1 LRGVSASELLPDS
14 LGEYFYV
21 HNNCTLTYY
30 DCHILSLNLKKINY
44 ACIFGTIDL
53 SLNIKI
59 IPSFVKALPNE
70 DISHVV
76 IKSNFYRDSL
86 QLMRISEKLR
96 QSSGVSEASIV
107 MATETNKGV
116 LIRLGFSPSLIE
128 QANESDMIIA
138 VRAKDQQSIDLA
150 SEQIGKLFESSDEE
164 DRLGSR
170 DEEKTTDIDLALRK
184 MPGTNLVL
192 LSIPGEYVKDI
203 SYKLIEQGIHQ
214 QIFSDHVPVEDEL
227 KIKKQAVAKG
237 VLILG
242 PGAGTS
248 IINGKG
254 IGFSNT
260 ISVGPVGIVAAAGT
274 GLQEVVCLLDQCGIG
289 VKHGLGVGGND
300 PKDKV
305 GGIMMLECMKILEK
319 DDDIKVIAI
328 ISKPPSPSVEQKIME
343 YVIGN
348 GTKKKYVLAFIG
360 GQLTPAGK
368 KEQQQQHQQL
378 EQHSLTEGFHSQAP
392 SSANTTADH
401 HTGIV
406 KVNSLASCVLAIAN
420 ALGNQELQKTISQL
434 YIQPE
439 GLVNLLQ
446 SEWSKLQSNQ
456 KYIRALYT
464 GGTFTY
470 EAQVILRDVIDGVQI
485 HSNAPI
491 EKIKKLQDSFKSE
504 KHSVIDLGE
513 EEFTKGRPHP
523 MIDPTI
529 RKFRILEEAKDPEVG
544 VILLDFVLGYGSN
557 PDPVGAV
564 IDELQ
569 LAKEIARKQGYYL
582 PVITHVCGTKNDVQG
597 YDRSIS
603 KLHSVGCIVMPT
615 NALAVIASALIAQRG
630 QIELG
635 STYSSYIE
643 LPHGGKEF

>member
-1 LRGVSASELLPDS
+1 LQKE
-14 LGEYFYV
+14 
-21 HNNCTLTYY
+21 
-30 DCHILSLNLKKINY
+30 K
-44 ACIFGTIDL
+44 
-53 SLNIKI
+53 
-59 IPSFVKALPNE
+59 E
-70 DISHVV
+70 DVSHVV
-76 IKSNFYRDSL
+76 IKPNFYRDSL
-86 QLMRISEKLR
+86 QLMKISEKLR
-96 QSSGVSEASIV
+96 HSSGVSEASIV

-138 VRAKDQQSIDLA
+138 VRAKDQRSIDLA
-150 SEQIGKLFESSDEE
+150 SEQIDKLFESTDEE
-164 DRLGSR
+164 GGQGRLDSR
-170 DEEKTTDIDLALRK
+170 DREKTTDIDLALKK
-184 MPGTNLVL
+184 MPDTNLVL
-192 LSIPGEYVKDI
+192 LSIPGEYVRDI
-203 SYKLIEQGIHQ
+203 SYKLINQGIHQ

-227 KIKKQAVAKG
+227 KIKNQAVAKG

-274 GLQEVVCLLDQCGIG
+274 GLQEVACLLDQCGIG

-305 GGIMMLECMKILEK
+305 GGIMMLESMKILEK

-343 YVIGN
+343 YVMNN
-348 GTKKKYVLAFIG
+348 GTKKYVLAFIG
-360 GQLTPAGK
+360 GHLTDAGK
-368 KEQQQQHQQL
+368 KQQQAH
-378 EQHSLTEGFHSQAP
+378 P
-392 SSANTTADH
+392 SSVNTTTTSSTHTTTATSADRH
-401 HTGIV
+401 AGIV
-406 KVNSLASCVLAIAN
+406 KVNSLASSVLAVAN
-420 ALGNQELQKTISQL
+420 ALGNQQLQKAISQI
-434 YIQPE
+434 YMQPE
-439 GLVNLLQ
+439 ELVNLLQ
-446 SEWSKLQSNQ
+446 REWSKLQSNQ

-470 EAQVILRDVIDGVQI
+470 EAQVILRDIIDTGQI

-491 EKIKKLQDSFKSE
+491 EQIGKLQDSFKSE
-504 KHSVIDLGE
+504 KHSIIDLGE

-569 LAKEIARKQGYYL
+569 LAKEIADKQGYYL
-582 PVITHVCGTKNDVQG
+582 PVITHVCGTKNDIQG
-597 YDRSIS
+597 YERSVS

-615 NALAVIASALIAQRG
+615 NALAAIASALIAQRG

-635 STYSSYIE
+635 NICSSYIE
-643 LPHGGKEF
+643 LPHSLKDF

>member
-1 LRGVSASELLPDS
+1 M
-14 LGEYFYV
+14 
-21 HNNCTLTYY
+21 
-30 DCHILSLNLKKINY
+30 
-44 ACIFGTIDL
+44 
-53 SLNIKI
+53 
-59 IPSFVKALPNE
+59 
-70 DISHVV
+70 SHVM
-76 IKSNFYRDSL
+76 IKPNFYRDSL
-86 QLMRISEKLR
+86 QLMKISEKLR

-150 SEQIGKLFESSDEE
+150 AERIHKLFESPEE
-164 DRLGSR
+164 DRS
-170 DEEKTTDIDLALRK
+170 DSTNQEKTADIDLALRK

-227 KIKKQAVAKG
+227 RIKKQAVAKQ

-260 ISVGPVGIVAAAGT
+260 ISIGPVGIVAAAGT
-274 GLQEVVCLLDQCGIG
+274 GLQEVTCLLDQCGIG

-300 PKDKV
+300 PKDKI

-319 DDDIKVIAI
+319 DNDIKVIAT
-328 ISKPPSPSVEQKIME
+328 ISKPPSSSVEQKIME

-348 GTKKKYVLAFIG
+348 GPKKYVLAFIG
-360 GQLTPAGK
+360 GHLTTAGK
-368 KEQQQQHQQL
+368 KKKQQ
-378 EQHSLTEGFHSQAP
+378 ESQTKNFNSET
-392 SSANTTADH
+392 SSSVNTLSSEDTTAATAANRK
-401 HTGIV
+401 TGIV

-420 ALGNQELQKTISQL
+420 ALGNQHLQRAISQL

-439 GLVNLLQ
+439 ELVNLLQ
-446 SEWSKLQSNQ
+446 REWSKLQSNQ
-456 KYIRALYT
+456 KYIRGLYT

-470 EAQVILRDVIDGVQI
+470 EAQVILRDIIDIEQI

-491 EKIKKLQDSFKSE
+491 EQIRKLQDSFKSE
-504 KHSVIDLGE
+504 MHSIIDLGE

-529 RKFRILEEAKDPEVG
+529 RKLRILEEVKDPKVG
-544 VILLDFVLGYGSN
+544 VVLLDFVLGYGSN
-557 PDPVGAV
+557 PDPVGAI

-569 LAKEIARKQGYYL
+569 KAKETANKEGRYL
-582 PVITHVCGTKNDVQG
+582 PVITHVCGTKNDIQG
-597 YDRSIS
+597 YERSIS

-630 QIELG
+630 QIELEDI
-635 STYSSYIE
+635 YSRYVE
-643 LPHGGKEF
+643 LPYGRNEFRG

>member
-1 LRGVSASELLPDS
+1 MNALQKE
-14 LGEYFYV
+14 
-21 HNNCTLTYY
+21 
-30 DCHILSLNLKKINY
+30 
-44 ACIFGTIDL
+44 DL
-53 SLNIKI
+53 
-59 IPSFVKALPNE
+59 
-70 DISHVV
+70 SHVV
-76 IKSNFYRDSL
+76 IKPNFYRDSL
-86 QLMRISEKLR
+86 QLMKISEKLR

-107 MATETNKGV
+107 MATETNRGV

-138 VRAKDQQSIDLA
+138 VRAKDQQSIDLV
-150 SEQIGKLFESSDEE
+150 SEQIGNLFESTEKE
-164 DRLGSR
+164 HRLDSR
-170 DEEKTTDIDLALRK
+170 DHEETTTDIDLALRK
-184 MPGTNLVL
+184 MPSTNLVL

-203 SYKLIEQGIHQ
+203 SHKLIDQGIHQ

-227 KIKKQAVAKG
+227 KIKKHAVAKG

-248 IINGKG
+248 IMNGKG

-274 GLQEVVCLLDQCGIG
+274 GLQEVACLLDHCGIG

-300 PKDKV
+300 PKDKI

-328 ISKPPSPSVEQKIME
+328 VSKPPSSSVEQKIVE

-348 GTKKKYVLAFIG
+348 STKKYVLTFIG
-360 GQLTPAGK
+360 GQLTAARK
-368 KEQQQQHQQL
+368 NQQEQQQSH
-378 EQHSLTEGFHSQAP
+378 TENFPSEAS
-392 SSANTTADH
+392 SSADTTTFSRHTVTTVDH
-401 HTGIV
+401 HRGTV

-420 ALGNQELQKTISQL
+420 ELGNQHLQRAISQL

-439 GLVNLLQ
+439 ELVNLLQ
-446 SEWSKLQSNQ
+446 REWSKLQSNQ

-470 EAQVILRDVIDGVQI
+470 EAQVILRDIMDIGQM

-491 EKIKKLQDSFKSE
+491 EQIRKLQDSFKSE
-504 KHSVIDLGE
+504 KHSIIDLGE

-529 RKFRILEEAKDPEVG
+529 RKLRILEEVKDPAVG
-544 VILLDFVLGYGSN
+544 VVLLDFVLGYGSN

-569 LAKEIARKQGYYL
+569 LAKEIANKEGRYL
-582 PVITHVCGTKNDVQG
+582 PVITHVCGTKNDIQG
-597 YDRSIS
+597 FERSVS

-615 NALAVIASALIAQRG
+615 NALAVIASALISQRG

-635 STYSSYIE
+635 NLYSRYIE
-643 LPHGGKEF
+643 LPHDWNQF

>member
-1 LRGVSASELLPDS
+1 MLVCLEP
-14 LGEYFYV
+14 
-21 HNNCTLTYY
+21 
-30 DCHILSLNLKKINY
+30 
-44 ACIFGTIDL
+44 IDL
-53 SLNIKI
+53 SLNTKI
-59 IPSFVKALPNE
+59 IPSFVKALPKE
-70 DISHVV
+70 DVSHVV
-76 IKSNFYRDSL
+76 IKPNFYRDSL
-86 QLMRISEKLR
+86 QLMKISEKLR
-96 QSSGVSEASIV
+96 HSSGVSEASIV

-116 LIRLGFSPSLIE
+116 LILLGFSPSLIE

-150 SEQIGKLFESSDEE
+150 AEQIGKLFESPEE
-164 DRLGSR
+164 GRLDSR
-170 DEEKTTDIDLALRK
+170 DQEKTMDIDLALKK

-227 KIKKQAVAKG
+227 KMKKQAVTKG

-254 IGFSNT
+254 IGFSNA
-260 ISVGPVGIVAAAGT
+260 ISSVGPVGIVAAAGT
-274 GLQEVVCLLDQCGIG
+274 GLQEVACLLDQCGIG

-300 PKDKV
+300 PKDKI

-319 DDDIKVIAI
+319 ENDIKVIAI
-328 ISKPPSPSVEQKIME
+328 ISKPPSRSVEQKIME
-343 YVIGN
+343 YVIAN
-348 GTKKKYVLAFIG
+348 GTKKYVLAFIG
-360 GQLTPAGK
+360 GQLTAAGK
-368 KEQQQQHQQL
+368 KQQG
-378 EQHSLTEGFHSQAP
+378 HSENFLSQET
-392 SSANTTADH
+392 SSATTSSRYTTTADRDAR
-401 HTGIV
+401 IV
-406 KVNSLASCVLAIAN
+406 KVNSLASSILAIAN
-420 ALGNQELQKTISQL
+420 ALGNQQLQKAISQL
-434 YIQPE
+434 YIPSE
-439 GLVNLLQ
+439 GLVNLLER
-446 SEWSKLQSNQ
+446 EWSQLQSNQ
-456 KYIRALYT
+456 KFIRALYT

-470 EAQVILRDVIDGVQI
+470 EAQVILRDIIDIGQI
-485 HSNAPI
+485 YSNAPI
-491 EKIKKLQDSFKSE
+491 EQVKELQDSFKSQN
-504 KHSVIDLGE
+504 HSILDLGE

-564 IDELQ
+564 IEELQ
-569 LAKEIARKQGYYL
+569 LAKEIAHKQGHHL
-582 PVITHVCGTKNDVQG
+582 PVITHVCGTKNDIQD
-597 YDRSIS
+597 YERSIS
-603 KLHSVGCIVMPT
+603 KLHSVGCVVMPT

-635 STYSSYIE
+635 HIYSSYIE
-643 LPHGGKEF
+643 LPHGRNEF

>member
-1 LRGVSASELLPDS
+1 M
-14 LGEYFYV
+14 
-21 HNNCTLTYY
+21 
-30 DCHILSLNLKKINY
+30 
-44 ACIFGTIDL
+44 FGIIDL
-53 SLNIKI
+53 SLNTKI
-59 IPSFVKALPNE
+59 TSPLVKALPKE
-70 DISHVV
+70 DMSHVV
-76 IKSNFYRDSL
+76 IKPNFYRDSL
-86 QLMRISEKLR
+86 QLMKISEKLSR
-96 QSSGVSEASIV
+96 SSGVSEASIV

-150 SEQIGKLFESSDEE
+150 AEQIGKLFESPEE
-164 DRLGSR
+164 DRLDSR
-170 DEEKTTDIDLALRK
+170 DQEKTMDIDLALRK

-227 KIKKQAVAKG
+227 KIKKQAMTKG

-254 IGFSNT
+254 IGFSNA
-260 ISVGPVGIVAAAGT
+260 ISSIGPVGIVAAAGT
-274 GLQEVVCLLDQCGIG
+274 GLQEVACLLDQCGIG

-319 DDDIKVIAI
+319 DDDIDVIAI
-328 ISKPPSPSVEQKIME
+328 ISKPPSGSVEQKIRE
-343 YVIGN
+343 YVIAK
-348 GTKKKYVLAFIG
+348 GTKKYVLAFIG

-368 KEQQQQHQQL
+368 KKNQQQG
-378 EQHSLTEGFHSQAP
+378 HSENLLSEEA
-392 SSANTTADH
+392 SSVSTSSRHTTTTSDRE
-401 HTGIV
+401 TRIV
-406 KVNSLASCVLAIAN
+406 KVNSLASSVLAIAN
-420 ALGNQELQKTISQL
+420 ALGNQHLQKAISQL
-434 YIQPE
+434 YIPSE
-439 GLVNLLQ
+439 GLVDLLQ
-446 SEWSKLQSNQ
+446 REWSQLQSNQ
-456 KYIRALYT
+456 KFIRALYT

-470 EAQVILRDVIDGVQI
+470 EAQVILRDIVDMGQI
-485 HSNAPI
+485 YSNAPI
-491 EKIKKLQDSFKSE
+491 EQVKELQDSFKSQN
-504 KHSVIDLGE
+504 HSIVDLGE

-564 IDELQ
+564 IEELQ
-569 LAKEIARKQGYYL
+569 LAKEIAHKQGHYL
-582 PVITHVCGTKNDVQG
+582 PIITHVCGTKNDIQG
-597 YDRSIS
+597 YEGSIS
-603 KLHSVGCIVMPT
+603 RLHSVGCVVMPT
-615 NALAVIASALIAQRG
+615 NALAVIASALIVLRG

-635 STYSSYIE
+635 HIYSNYIE
-643 LPHGGKEF
+643 LPQGWNEFSG

>member
-1 LRGVSASELLPDS
+1 MP
-14 LGEYFYV
+14 
-21 HNNCTLTYY
+21 
-30 DCHILSLNLKKINY
+30 K
-44 ACIFGTIDL
+44 
-53 SLNIKI
+53 
-59 IPSFVKALPNE
+59 E
-70 DISHVV
+70 DISHVM
-76 IKSNFYRDSL
+76 IRPNFYRDSL
-86 QLMRISEKLR
+86 QLMKISEKLR

-138 VRAKDQQSIDLA
+138 VRAKDQQSIDLVA
-150 SEQIGKLFESSDEE
+150 EHIGKLFESPEE
-164 DRLGSR
+164 DRSDSR
-170 DEEKTTDIDLALRK
+170 DQEKATDIDLALRK

-214 QIFSDHVPVEDEL
+214 KIFSDHVPVEDEL
-227 KIKKQAVAKG
+227 KIKKQAVTKG

-260 ISVGPVGIVAAAGT
+260 ISLGPVGIVAAAGT
-274 GLQEVVCLLDQCGIG
+274 GLQEVACLLDQCGIG

-300 PKDKV
+300 PKDKI

-319 DDDIKVIAI
+319 DDDINVIAI
-328 ISKPPSPSVEQKIME
+328 ISKPPSRSVEQKIME
-343 YVIGN
+343 YAIGN
-348 GTKKKYVLAFIG
+348 GTKKYVLAFIG
-360 GQLTPAGK
+360 GQLATAAGK
-368 KEQQQQHQQL
+368 KQQSQ
-378 EQHSLTEGFHSQAP
+378 TENFISQES
-392 SSANTTADH
+392 SSANTSSRHTSTADRD
-401 HTGIV
+401 TRIV
-406 KVNSLASCVLAIAN
+406 KANSLASCVLAIAN
-420 ALGNQELQKTISQL
+420 ALGNQQLQKAISQL
-434 YIQPE
+434 YIPSE

-446 SEWSKLQSNQ
+446 REWSQLQSNQ
-456 KYIRALYT
+456 RFIRALYT

-470 EAQVILRDVIDGVQI
+470 EAQVILKDIIDKGQI
-485 HSNAPI
+485 YSNAPI
-491 EKIKKLQDSFKSE
+491 EQVKELQDSFKSQN
-504 KHSVIDLGE
+504 HSIVDLGE

-564 IDELQ
+564 IEELQ
-569 LAKEIARKQGYYL
+569 LAKEIAHKQGHYL
-582 PVITHVCGTKNDVQG
+582 PIITHVCGTKNDIQG
-597 YDRSIS
+597 YEGSIS
-603 KLHSVGCIVMPT
+603 KLHSVGCVVMPT
-615 NALAVIASALIAQRG
+615 NALAVIASALIVLRG

-635 STYSSYIE
+635 HIYSNYIE
-643 LPHGGKEF
+643 LPQGWNEFSG

>member
-1 LRGVSASELLPDS
+1 VSALQ
-14 LGEYFYV
+14 
-21 HNNCTLTYY
+21 
-30 DCHILSLNLKKINY
+30 K
-44 ACIFGTIDL
+44 
-53 SLNIKI
+53 
-59 IPSFVKALPNE
+59 E
-70 DISHVV
+70 DVSHVV
-76 IKSNFYRDSL
+76 IKPNFYRDSL
-86 QLMRISEKLR
+86 QLMKISEKLR

-138 VRAKDQQSIDLA
+138 VRAKDQLSIDLV
-150 SEQIGKLFESSDEE
+150 SEQIGKLFESPEVE
-164 DRLGSR
+164 DRLESR
-170 DEEKTTDIDLALRK
+170 DHEKTTDLDLALRK

-227 KIKKQAVAKG
+227 KIKKQAVTKG

-274 GLQEVVCLLDQCGIG
+274 GLQEVACLLDQCGIG

-300 PKDKV
+300 PKDKI

-319 DDDIKVIAI
+319 DDDIKVIAT
-328 ISKPPSPSVEQKIME
+328 ISKPPSSSVEQKIME
-343 YVIGN
+343 YVIGK
-348 GTKKKYVLAFIG
+348 GTKKYVLAFIG
-360 GQLTPAGK
+360 GQLTTAGK
-368 KEQQQQHQQL
+368 RQQQQQSQ
-378 EQHSLTEGFHSQAP
+378 TENFHSKTS
-392 SSANTTADH
+392 SSANTTISSGGSTATTADRQ
-401 HTGIV
+401 TGIV

-420 ALGNQELQKTISQL
+420 ALGNQHLQRAISQL
-434 YIQPE
+434 YIQPQE
-439 GLVNLLQ
+439 LVNLLQ
-446 SEWSKLQSNQ
+446 REWSKLQSNQ
-456 KYIRALYT
+456 KYIRGLYT

-470 EAQVILRDVIDGVQI
+470 EAQVILRDIIDIEQI

-491 EKIKKLQDSFKSE
+491 EQITKLQDSYKSE
-504 KHSVIDLGE
+504 KHSIMDLGE

-529 RKFRILEEAKDPEVG
+529 RKLRILEEVKDPEVA
-544 VILLDFVLGYGSN
+544 VVLLDFVLGYGSN
-557 PDPVGAV
+557 PDPVGAI

-569 LAKEIARKQGYYL
+569 MAKEIANKEGRYL
-582 PVITHVCGTKNDVQG
+582 PVITHVCGTKNDIQG
-597 YDRSIS
+597 YERSIS

-630 QIELG
+630 QIELENI
-635 STYSSYIE
+635 YSRYIE
-643 LPHGGKEF
+643 LPYRRNEFRG

>member
-1 LRGVSASELLPDS
+1 M
-14 LGEYFYV
+14 
-21 HNNCTLTYY
+21 
-30 DCHILSLNLKKINY
+30 
-44 ACIFGTIDL
+44 
-53 SLNIKI
+53 IK
-59 IPSFVKALPNE
+59 P
-70 DISHVV
+70 
-76 IKSNFYRDSL
+76 NFYRDSL
-86 QLMRISEKLR
+86 QLMKISEKLR
-96 QSSGVSEASIV
+96 HSSGVSEASIV

-138 VRAKDQQSIDLA
+138 IRAKDQRSIDLA
-150 SEQIGKLFESSDEE
+150 SQQIGKLFESTNEGGE
-164 DRLGSR
+164 DWLDSR
-170 DEEKTTDIDLALRK
+170 DHEKTTDIDLALRK
-184 MPGTNLVL
+184 MPDTNLVL

-214 QIFSDHVPVEDEL
+214 QIFSDHVPIEDEL
-227 KIKKQAVAKG
+227 RIKNQAVGKG

-260 ISVGPVGIVAAAGT
+260 ISAGPVGIVAAAGT
-274 GLQEVVCLLDQCGIG
+274 GLQEVACLLDQCGIG
-289 VKHGLGVGGND
+289 VKHALGVGGND

-343 YVIGN
+343 YVTNN
-348 GTKKKYVLAFIG
+348 GTKKYVLAFIG
-360 GQLTPAGK
+360 GHLTDAGEK
-368 KEQQQQHQQL
+368 QQR
-378 EQHSLTEGFHSQAP
+378 SLTEGFHSQAHP
-392 SSANTTADH
+392 SSVNTTTNSSRHTTTATSADRH
-401 HTGIV
+401 AGIV
-406 KVNSLASCVLAIAN
+406 KVNSLASSVLAVAN
-420 ALGNQELQKTISQL
+420 ALGNQQLQKAISQI
-434 YIQPE
+434 YMQPE
-439 GLVNLLQ
+439 EMVNLLQ
-446 SEWSKLQSNQ
+446 REWSKLQSNQ

-470 EAQVILRDVIDGVQI
+470 EAQVILRDIIDTGQI

-491 EKIKKLQDSFKSE
+491 EQIGKLQDSFKSE
-504 KHSVIDLGE
+504 KHSIIDLGE

-569 LAKEIARKQGYYL
+569 LAKEIADKQGYYL
-582 PVITHVCGTKNDVQG
+582 PVITHVCGTENDIQG
-597 YDRSIS
+597 YERSIS

-615 NALAVIASALIAQRG
+615 NALAAIASALIAQRG

-635 STYSSYIE
+635 NIYSSYIE
-643 LPHGGKEF
+643 LPHSLKDF

>member
-1 LRGVSASELLPDS
+1 MLISLEL
-14 LGEYFYV
+14 
-21 HNNCTLTYY
+21 
-30 DCHILSLNLKKINY
+30 
-44 ACIFGTIDL
+44 IDL
-53 SLNIKI
+53 YLNTKI
-59 IPSFVKALPNE
+59 IPSFVKALQKE
-70 DISHVV
+70 DVSHVM
-76 IKSNFYRDSL
+76 IKPNFYRDSL
-86 QLMRISEKLR
+86 QLMKISEKLR

-138 VRAKDQQSIDLA
+138 IKAKDQQSIDLVA
-150 SEQIGKLFESSDEE
+150 EQIGKLFESPEE
-164 DRLGSR
+164 NRLDSR
-170 DEEKTTDIDLALRK
+170 DEEKTTDIDMALRK
-184 MPGTNLVL
+184 MPRTNLVL

-227 KIKKQAVAKG
+227 KIKKQAATKG

-242 PGAGTS
+242 PAAGTS
-248 IINGKG
+248 IINGRG

-274 GLQEVVCLLDQCGIG
+274 GLQEVACLLDQCGIG

-328 ISKPPSPSVEQKIME
+328 ISKPPSPSVEQKIIE

-348 GTKKKYVLAFIG
+348 GTKKYVLAFIG
-360 GQLTPAGK
+360 GQLTAAAEK
-368 KEQQQQHQQL
+368 RRE
-378 EQHSLTEGFHSQAP
+378 SRTESFPSQTSF
-392 SSANTTADH
+392 SSANTTNSKQTTTADRH
-401 HTGIV
+401 AGIV

-420 ALGNQELQKTISQL
+420 ALGNHQLQKANSHLYVSSERLVSLLQREWSELQ
-434 YIQPE
+434 
-439 GLVNLLQ
+439 
-446 SEWSKLQSNQ
+446 SKQ
-456 KYIRALYT
+456 KFIRGLYT

-470 EAQVILRDVIDGVQI
+470 EAQVILRDIIDIGQI
-485 HSNAPI
+485 YSNAPI
-491 EKIKKLQDSFKSE
+491 EQIKRLQDSFKSE
-504 KHSVIDLGE
+504 KHTIIDLGE
-513 EEFTKGRPHP
+513 EEFTQGRPHP

-569 LAKEIARKQGYYL
+569 LAKEIAHKQGHYL
-582 PVITHVCGTKNDVQG
+582 PVITHVCGTKNDIQG
-597 YDRSIS
+597 YERSIS
-603 KLHSVGCIVMPT
+603 KLRSVGCVVMPT
-615 NALAVIASALIAQRG
+615 NALAVIASALVAQRG

-635 STYSSYIE
+635 DIYSSFIE
-643 LPHGGKEF
+643 LPRG

>member
-1 LRGVSASELLPDS
+1 MIITCV
-14 LGEYFYV
+14 
-21 HNNCTLTYY
+21 
-30 DCHILSLNLKKINY
+30 SLNFKKINY
-44 ACIFGTIDL
+44 ACIFGFIDL
-53 SLNIKI
+53 SLNTKI
-59 IPSFVKALPNE
+59 IPSFVKALPKE
-70 DISHVV
+70 DISHVM
-76 IKSNFYRDSL
+76 IKPNFYRDSL
-86 QLMRISEKLR
+86 QLMKISEKLH

-107 MATETNKGV
+107 MATETNKGL

-150 SEQIGKLFESSDEE
+150 AEQIGKLFESPEE
-164 DRLGSR
+164 GRLDSR
-170 DEEKTTDIDLALRK
+170 DQEKTMDIDLALRK

-227 KIKKQAVAKG
+227 KIKKQAVTKG

-254 IGFSNT
+254 IGFSNA
-260 ISVGPVGIVAAAGT
+260 ISSVGPVGIVAAAGT
-274 GLQEVVCLLDQCGIG
+274 GLQEVACLLDHCGIG

-300 PKDKV
+300 PKDKI

-328 ISKPPSPSVEQKIME
+328 ISKPPSGSVEQKIRE
-343 YVIGN
+343 YVIAN
-348 GTKKKYVLAFIG
+348 GTKKYVLAFIG
-360 GQLTPAGK
+360 GQLTTAGK
-368 KEQQQQHQQL
+368 KQQG
-378 EQHSLTEGFHSQAP
+378 HSGNVLSQEA
-392 SSANTTADH
+392 SSANTSSRHNTTADPDA
-401 HTGIV
+401 GIV
-406 KVNSLASCVLAIAN
+406 NANSLASSVLAIAD
-420 ALGNQELQKTISQL
+420 ALGNQQLQKAISQL
-434 YIQPE
+434 YIPSE

-446 SEWSKLQSNQ
+446 REWSQLQSNQ

-470 EAQVILRDVIDGVQI
+470 EAQVILRDIVDMGQI
-485 HSNAPI
+485 YSNAPI
-491 EKIKKLQDSFKSE
+491 EQVKELQDSFKSQN
-504 KHSVIDLGE
+504 HSIVDLGE

-564 IDELQ
+564 IEELQ
-569 LAKEIARKQGYYL
+569 LAKEIAYKQGHYL
-582 PVITHVCGTKNDVQG
+582 PVITHVCGTKNDTQD
-597 YDRSIS
+597 YERSIS
-603 KLHSVGCIVMPT
+603 KLHSVGCVVMPT

-635 STYSSYIE
+635 HIYSSYIE
-643 LPHGGKEF
+643 LPHGRNEF

>member
-1 LRGVSASELLPDS
+1 MLV
-14 LGEYFYV
+14 YFKV
-21 HNNCTLTYY
+21 
-30 DCHILSLNLKKINY
+30 
-44 ACIFGTIDL
+44 IDL
-53 SLNIKI
+53 SLNTKI
-59 IPSFVKALPNE
+59 IPSFMKALQKE
-70 DISHVV
+70 DVSHVV
-76 IKSNFYRDSL
+76 IKPNFYRDSL
-86 QLMRISEKLR
+86 QLMKISEKLR

-128 QANESDMIIA
+128 QAKESDMIIA

-150 SEQIGKLFESSDEE
+150 AEQIGKLFESSEE
-164 DRLGSR
+164 GRLDSR
-170 DEEKTTDIDLALRK
+170 DQDKTSDIDLALRK

-227 KIKKQAVAKG
+227 KIKKQAVTKG

-254 IGFSNT
+254 IGFSNA

-274 GLQEVVCLLDQCGIG
+274 GLQEVACLLDQCEIG
-289 VKHGLGVGGND
+289 VKQGLGVGGND
-300 PKDKV
+300 PKEKI

-319 DDDIKVIAI
+319 DNDIKVIAI

-343 YVIGN
+343 YVIAN
-348 GTKKKYVLAFIG
+348 GTKKYVLAFIG
-360 GQLTPAGK
+360 GQLTAAGK
-368 KEQQQQHQQL
+368 KQQRH
-378 EQHSLTEGFHSQAP
+378 TENFLSPAS
-392 SSANTTADH
+392 SSANMSSGHTTTADRD
-401 HTGIV
+401 TGVV

-420 ALGNQELQKTISQL
+420 TLGNQQLQKAISQL

-439 GLVNLLQ
+439 ELVNLLQ
-446 SEWSKLQSNQ
+446 REWSKLQSNQ
-456 KYIRALYT
+456 KFIRALYT

-470 EAQVILRDVIDGVQI
+470 EAQVILRDIIDIGQI

-491 EKIKKLQDSFKSE
+491 EQIKKLQDSFKSE
-504 KHSVIDLGE
+504 KHSIVDLGE

-569 LAKEIARKQGYYL
+569 LAKEIAHKQGHYL
-582 PVITHVCGTKNDVQG
+582 PIITHVCGTKNDIQG
-597 YDRSIS
+597 YERSIS
-603 KLHSVGCIVMPT
+603 KLHSIGCIVMPT
-615 NALAVIASALIAQRG
+615 NALAAVASALIVQRG
-630 QIELG
+630 QIELENV
-635 STYSSYIE
+635 YSRYIE
-643 LPHGGKEF
+643 LPHGWNEF

>member
-1 LRGVSASELLPDS
+1 MLLCLEL
-14 LGEYFYV
+14 
-21 HNNCTLTYY
+21 
-30 DCHILSLNLKKINY
+30 
-44 ACIFGTIDL
+44 IDL
-53 SLNIKI
+53 SLNTKI
-59 IPSFVKALPNE
+59 IPSFVKALQKE

-76 IKSNFYRDSL
+76 IKPNFYRDSL
-86 QLMRISEKLR
+86 QLMKISEKLR

-116 LIRLGFSPSLIE
+116 LIRLGFSPSPIE

-150 SEQIGKLFESSDEE
+150 AEQIGKLFESPEE
-164 DRLGSR
+164 GRLDSR
-170 DEEKTTDIDLALRK
+170 DQEKTTDIDLALRK

-203 SYKLIEQGIHQ
+203 SYKLIDQGIHQ

-227 KIKKQAVAKG
+227 KIKKQAVTKG

-254 IGFSNT
+254 IGFSNA
-260 ISVGPVGIVAAAGT
+260 ISLGPVGIVAAAGT
-274 GLQEVVCLLDQCGIG
+274 GLQEVACLLDQCEIG

-300 PKDKV
+300 PKDKI
-305 GGIMMLECMKILEK
+305 GGTMMLECMKILEK

-328 ISKPPSPSVEQKIME
+328 ISKPPSRSVEQKIME

-348 GTKKKYVLAFIG
+348 GTKKYVLAFIG
-360 GQLTPAGK
+360 GQLTAAGGEK
-368 KEQQQQHQQL
+368 QQRH
-378 EQHSLTEGFHSQAP
+378 TENFVSQAS
-392 SSANTTADH
+392 SSANMSSGHTTTADRD
-401 HTGIV
+401 TGIV
-406 KVNSLASCVLAIAN
+406 KVNSLASSVLAIAN
-420 ALGNQELQKTISQL
+420 ALGNQQLQKAISQL
-434 YIQPE
+434 YIPPE

-446 SEWSKLQSNQ
+446 REWSELQSNQ
-456 KYIRALYT
+456 KFIRALYT

-470 EAQVILRDVIDGVQI
+470 EAQVILRDIIDIGQI
-485 HSNAPI
+485 YSNAPI
-491 EKIKKLQDSFKSE
+491 EQVKELQDSFKSQN
-504 KHSVIDLGE
+504 HSIVDLGE

-529 RKFRILEEAKDPEVG
+529 RKLRILEEAKDPEVG

-557 PDPVGAV
+557 PDPVAAV
-564 IDELQ
+564 IEELR
-569 LAKEIARKQGYYL
+569 LAKEIAHKQGHYL
-582 PVITHVCGTKNDVQG
+582 PIITHVCGTKNDIQG
-597 YDRSIS
+597 YERSIS
-603 KLHSVGCIVMPT
+603 KLHSVGCVVMPT
-615 NALAVIASALIAQRG
+615 NALAAVASALIVLRG

-635 STYSSYIE
+635 HIYSNYIE
-643 LPHGGKEF
+643 LPRGGNEF

>member
-1 LRGVSASELLPDS
+1 MCPKPPIIV
-14 LGEYFYV
+14 
-21 HNNCTLTYY
+21 TY
-30 DCHILSLNLKKINY
+30 LSLDLKNFNY
-44 ACIFGTIDL
+44 AFIFGIIDL
-53 SLNIKI
+53 SLNTKI
-59 IPSFVKALPNE
+59 LPSFLKALQKEE
-70 DISHVV
+70 DVSHVV
-76 IKSNFYRDSL
+76 IKPNFYRDSL
-86 QLMRISEKLR
+86 QLMKISEKLR

-138 VRAKDQQSIDLA
+138 VRAKDQQSIDLV
-150 SEQIGKLFESSDEE
+150 SEHIGKLFESHEEE
-164 DRLGSR
+164 DRLYSTT
-170 DEEKTTDIDLALRK
+170 DHEKTTDIDLALRK

-227 KIKKQAVAKG
+227 KIKKQAVTKG
-237 VLILG
+237 VLVLG

-248 IINGKG
+248 IINGNG

-274 GLQEVVCLLDQCGIG
+274 GLQEVACLLDQCGIG

-300 PKDKV
+300 PKDKI

-328 ISKPPSPSVEQKIME
+328 VSKPPSPSVEQKIVE

-348 GTKKKYVLAFIG
+348 STKKYVLAFIG
-360 GQLTPAGK
+360 GQLADAAGK
-368 KEQQQQHQQL
+368 KQQKQSHSENFHL
-378 EQHSLTEGFHSQAP
+378 ETP
-392 SSANTTADH
+392 SSVNTFSSADTTATTADR

-420 ALGNQELQKTISQL
+420 ALGNQQLQKAISQL
-434 YIQPE
+434 YIQPQ

-446 SEWSKLQSNQ
+446 GEWSKLQSNQ

-470 EAQVILRDVIDGVQI
+470 EAQVILRDIIDIGQM

-491 EKIKKLQDSFKSE
+491 EQIKKLQDSFKSE
-504 KHSVIDLGE
+504 KHSIIDLGE

-529 RKFRILEEAKDPEVG
+529 RKLRILEEVKDPAVG
-544 VILLDFVLGYGSN
+544 VVLLDFVLGYGSN

-569 LAKEIARKQGYYL
+569 LAKEIANKEGRYL
-582 PVITHVCGTKNDVQG
+582 PVITHVCGTKNDIQG
-597 YDRSIS
+597 YERSVS

-630 QIELG
+630 QIELEKI
-635 STYSSYIE
+635 YSRYVE
-643 LPHGGKEF
+643 LPHDRNGVKG

>member
-1 LRGVSASELLPDS
+1 MLIYLE
-14 LGEYFYV
+14 F
-21 HNNCTLTYY
+21 
-30 DCHILSLNLKKINY
+30 
-44 ACIFGTIDL
+44 IDL
-53 SLNIKI
+53 SLNTKVIS
-59 IPSFVKALPNE
+59 SFVKALQKE
-70 DISHVV
+70 DVSHVV
-76 IKSNFYRDSL
+76 IKPNFYRDSL
-86 QLMRISEKLR
+86 QLMKISEKLR

-150 SEQIGKLFESSDEE
+150 SEQIGKLFESTNEE
-164 DRLGSR
+164 QDRLGSR
-170 DEEKTTDIDLALRK
+170 DQEKTTDIDLALRR

-203 SYKLIEQGIHQ
+203 SYKLIDQGIHQ

-227 KIKKQAVAKG
+227 KIKKQAMTKG

-260 ISVGPVGIVAAAGT
+260 ISIGPVGIVAAAGT

-319 DDDIKVIAI
+319 DDDIKVVAI

-348 GTKKKYVLAFIG
+348 RTKKYVLAFIG
-360 GQLTPAGK
+360 GQLTAAGK
-368 KEQQQQHQQL
+368 KEQHQQQ

-392 SSANTTADH
+392 SSSANTTTSSSSRHTTTATTTTADH

-420 ALGNQELQKTISQL
+420 ALGNQQLQKAISQL
-434 YIQPE
+434 YIHPE

-470 EAQVILRDVIDGVQI
+470 EAQVILRDIIDMGQM

-491 EKIKKLQDSFKSE
+491 EQIKKLQDSFKSE
-504 KHSVIDLGE
+504 KHSIIDLGE

-569 LAKEIARKQGYYL
+569 LAKEIAHKQGYYL

-597 YDRSIS
+597 YERSIS

-635 STYSSYIE
+635 SIYSSYIE

>member
-1 LRGVSASELLPDS
+1 LQKE
-14 LGEYFYV
+14 
-21 HNNCTLTYY
+21 
-30 DCHILSLNLKKINY
+30 K
-44 ACIFGTIDL
+44 
-53 SLNIKI
+53 
-59 IPSFVKALPNE
+59 E
-70 DISHVV
+70 DVSHVV
-76 IKSNFYRDSL
+76 IKPNFYRDSL
-86 QLMRISEKLR
+86 QLMKISEKLR
-96 QSSGVSEASIV
+96 HSSGVSEASIV

-138 VRAKDQQSIDLA
+138 VRAKDQRSIDLA
-150 SEQIGKLFESSDEE
+150 SEQIDKLFDSTDEE
-164 DRLGSR
+164 GGQGRLDSR
-170 DEEKTTDIDLALRK
+170 DREKTTDIDLALKK
-184 MPGTNLVL
+184 MPDTNLVL
-192 LSIPGEYVKDI
+192 LSIPGEYVRDI
-203 SYKLIEQGIHQ
+203 SYKLINQGIHQ

-227 KIKKQAVAKG
+227 KIKNQAVAKG

-274 GLQEVVCLLDQCGIG
+274 GLQEVACLLDQCGIG

-305 GGIMMLECMKILEK
+305 GGIMMLESMKILEK

-343 YVIGN
+343 YVMNN
-348 GTKKKYVLAFIG
+348 GTKKYVLAFIG
-360 GQLTPAGK
+360 EHLTDAGK
-368 KEQQQQHQQL
+368 KQQQAH
-378 EQHSLTEGFHSQAP
+378 P
-392 SSANTTADH
+392 SSVNTTTTSSTHTTTATSADRH
-401 HTGIV
+401 AGIV
-406 KVNSLASCVLAIAN
+406 KVNSLASSVLAVAN
-420 ALGNQELQKTISQL
+420 ALGNQQLQKAISQI
-434 YIQPE
+434 YMQPE
-439 GLVNLLQ
+439 ELVNLLQ
-446 SEWSKLQSNQ
+446 REWSKLQSNQ

-470 EAQVILRDVIDGVQI
+470 EAQVILRDIIDTGQI

-491 EKIKKLQDSFKSE
+491 EQIGKLQDSFKSE
-504 KHSVIDLGE
+504 KHSIIDLGE

-564 IDELQ
+564 ID
-569 LAKEIARKQGYYL
+569 
-582 PVITHVCGTKNDVQG
+582 
-597 YDRSIS
+597 
-603 KLHSVGCIVMPT
+603 
-615 NALAVIASALIAQRG
+615 
-630 QIELG
+630 
-635 STYSSYIE
+635 
-643 LPHGGKEF
+643 

>member
-1 LRGVSASELLPDS
+1 MLACMEL
-14 LGEYFYV
+14 
-21 HNNCTLTYY
+21 
-30 DCHILSLNLKKINY
+30 
-44 ACIFGTIDL
+44 IDL
-53 SLNIKI
+53 SLNTKI
-59 IPSFVKALPNE
+59 IPSFVKALPND

-76 IKSNFYRDSL
+76 IKPNFYRDSL
-86 QLMRISEKLR
+86 QLMKISEKLR

-107 MATETNKGV
+107 MSTETNKGV

-150 SEQIGKLFESSDEE
+150 AEQIGKLFESSEE
-164 DRLGSR
+164 GRLDSR
-170 DEEKTTDIDLALRK
+170 DQEKTSDIDLTLRK

-203 SYKLIEQGIHQ
+203 SHKLIEQGIHQ

-227 KIKKQAVAKG
+227 EIKKQAVTKG

-254 IGFSNT
+254 IGFSNA
-260 ISVGPVGIVAAAGT
+260 ISVGPIGIVAAAGT
-274 GLQEVVCLLDQCGIG
+274 GLQEVACLLDQCEIG

-300 PKDKV
+300 PKDKI

-328 ISKPPSPSVEQKIME
+328 ISKPPSRSVEQKIME
-343 YVIGN
+343 HVIAK
-348 GTKKKYVLAFIG
+348 GTKKYVLAFIG
-360 GQLTPAGK
+360 GQLTDVGK
-368 KEQQQQHQQL
+368 KQQQRHNENFL
-378 EQHSLTEGFHSQAP
+378 SPAS
-392 SSANTTADH
+392 SSANMSSGHTTRGDRD
-401 HTGIV
+401 TGIV
-406 KVNSLASCVLAIAN
+406 KVNSLASSVLAIAN
-420 ALGNQELQKTISQL
+420 ALGNQQLQKAISQL
-434 YIQPE
+434 YISPE

-446 SEWSKLQSNQ
+446 REWSELQSNQ
-456 KYIRALYT
+456 KFIRALYT

-470 EAQVILRDVIDGVQI
+470 EAQVILRDIIDIGQI

-491 EKIKKLQDSFKSE
+491 EQVKELQDSFKSQN
-504 KHSVIDLGE
+504 HSMVDLGE

-529 RKFRILEEAKDPEVG
+529 RKLRILEEAKHPEVG

-557 PDPVGAV
+557 PDPVAAV
-564 IDELQ
+564 IEELQ
-569 LAKEIARKQGYYL
+569 LAKEIAHKQGHYL
-582 PVITHVCGTKNDVQG
+582 PIITHVCGTKNDIQG
-597 YDRSIS
+597 YERSIS
-603 KLHSVGCIVMPT
+603 KLHSVGCVVMPT
-615 NALAVIASALIAQRG
+615 NALAVIASALIVLRG

-635 STYSSYIE
+635 HIYSNYIE
-643 LPHGGKEF
+643 LPRSWKEF